1 MDQKAKY
8 FEPNETLASQ
18 HEIFG
23 PKIGAPHAFK
33 DLSIFWS
40 RALF

>member
-23 PKIGAPHAFK
+23 PTHLRTYQYSGEGHY
-33 DLSIFWS
+33 LN
-40 RALF
+40 